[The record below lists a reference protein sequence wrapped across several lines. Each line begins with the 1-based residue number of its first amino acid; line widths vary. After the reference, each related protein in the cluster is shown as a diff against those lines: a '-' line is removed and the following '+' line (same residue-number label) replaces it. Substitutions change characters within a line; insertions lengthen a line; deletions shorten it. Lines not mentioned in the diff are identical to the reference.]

1 MKIAIIGSGFF
12 GTTLGLYLSKK
23 NEVTIYEK
31 EKTILN
37 GASAANQYRF
47 HLGYHY
53 PRSKKTITE
62 INKSKKLFTS
72 FNGLK
77 VFEKTENYY
86 LIAKKSKTSF
96 IKYKSFLKKNRLYNK
111 NVNIINLS
119 RKIDKVILS
128 NEKILN
134 YFKYKKTLLQK
145 IQKSNLKLK
154 LNTVFQKKDLNNY
167 DKVIIATYSNNN
179 LVLKKL
185 DIRKLQKYKFELV
198 EKIVI
203 KLPKRFSNKS
213 YVVVDGK
220 FVCVDPYLGTNYH
233 LLSDVKLS
241 KLEISTGY
249 YPNFKNKKKRYL
261 CKGMIKN
268 IKVSRFNQFI
278 KRSSTYLPFLKEAKY
293 VGSFFVV
300 RTIQKNKEK
309 TDERVTSIV
318 NHSNKITSI
327 LSGKWN
333 NCVYLAK
340 YFIIKKD
347 L

>member
-12 GTTLGLYLSKK
+12 GATLGLYLSKK
-23 NEVTIYEK
+23 NKVTIYEK
-31 EKTILN
+31 EKNILN
-37 GASAANQYRF
+37 GASSANQFRF

-53 PRSKKTITE
+53 PRSKKTISE

-72 FNGLK
+72 FNGFK
-77 VFEKTENYY
+77 VFQKTINYY
-86 LIAKKSKTSF
+86 LIAKESKTNF
-96 IKYKSFLKKNRLYNK
+96 TKYKLFLKKNRLYNK
-111 NVNIINLS
+111 SINILNLS
-119 RKIDKVILS
+119 KKIDKVILS

-134 YFKYKKTLLQK
+134 YFKYKRSLLQK
-145 IQKSNLKLK
+145 IQKSELKLK
-154 LNTVFQKKDLNNY
+154 LNTEFKKGDLNNY

-185 DIRKLQKYKFELV
+185 GIKKLQKYKFELV

-241 KLEISTGY
+241 KLEITSG
-249 YPNFKNKKKRYL
+249 NFPIFKDKKKRYL
-261 CKGMIKN
+261 NKGMIKN

-278 KRSSTYLPFLKEAKY
+278 KRSSIYLPFLKEAKY

-318 NHSNKITSI
+318 NHSKKITSI

-340 YFIIKKD
+340 NFIIKKD